1 MRTRATSLGAW
12 REHLVVAA
20 KKGLLSSYPDQTFR
34 PNQPITHAEMAA
46 ILGRIN
52 QNTPWIWEHEV
63 RGRVVSVGDDEIT
76 VAPWWGW
83 LPKPISFPSGFRR
96 GRGPALPFGIRPE
109 PTWADRPAASSG
121 ASREASL
128 GVGGP
133 MDPYPGNHRTASAR
147 AAQDSSG
154 VGRCSDTS

>member
-20 KKGLLSSYPDQTFR
+20 KKGLLSSYPDRTFR

-83 LPKPISFPSGFRR
+83 LPKPIIELPLRIPERARTRLAVRHQARTNLGGSAGSFEWGFPGGKPRCRGTNGSLSRKSSDRVSPCSPRLIRR
-96 GRGPALPFGIRPE
+96 RKML
-109 PTWADRPAASSG
+109 
-121 ASREASL
+121 
-128 GVGGP
+128 
-133 MDPYPGNHRTASAR
+133 
-147 AAQDSSG
+147 
-154 VGRCSDTS
+154 